1 MHRCG
6 VREGGSTSESVVRVV
21 KVRVWEWG
29 VGGGVREWGWGYK
42 HKYIAR
48 SHCS

>member
-6 VREGGSTSESVVRVV
+6 VREGGSTSENVGRVIEVRS
-21 KVRVWEWG
+21 EG